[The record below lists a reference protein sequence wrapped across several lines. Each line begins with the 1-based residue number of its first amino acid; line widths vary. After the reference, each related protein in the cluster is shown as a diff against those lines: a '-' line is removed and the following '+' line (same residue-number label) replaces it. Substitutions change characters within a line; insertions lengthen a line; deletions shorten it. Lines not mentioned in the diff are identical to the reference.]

1 MVVVWSV
8 MSKFNQYEENLKV
21 RDNGIFVKAV
31 FMSKEK
37 EAMMKVEFEE
47 DDDTVIV
54 SKEMKVEV
62 GITRMTLISDGEEKK
77 ETKGTRYWKKVWV
90 KCHIYSKWNPMSPSM
105 PLDCMNI

>member
-37 EAMMKVEFEE
+37 A
-47 DDDTVIV
+47 
-54 SKEMKVEV
+54 
-62 GITRMTLISDGEEKK
+62 
-77 ETKGTRYWKKVWV
+77 
-90 KCHIYSKWNPMSPSM
+90 P
-105 PLDCMNI
+105 